1 MVSLVGDYRD
11 QALAAGLA
19 QLSAG
24 LLQGGAPSYQPGGF
38 GRGLGQGLAGFTPAM
53 QGYMR
58 NAYTADLLKQSA
70 ADQQRKAQ
78 AQQQYE
84 NLLAGIPTPE
94 ATGAA
99 MAQPGVRP
107 GPTPQA
113 ARSLTGAD
121 PLAGVN
127 PLTRSLLGTMDVSQ
141 GAPAMIGMMNKSP
154 IAAAPGTT
162 LLDPRTYKPI
172 YTSPEKPPEG
182 FQRGPDG
189 SLSLV
194 PGYAEGK
201 GQIASLTEPLQK
213 VMNPDGTVN
222 YVPRSQAIGKT
233 APDEAMVVMGPDGKP
248 LFMRGGSQAIQAM
261 QSGLTKAG
269 QDKVQDQ
276 LIDMTAQMSQ
286 VNRIKG
292 SFKPEFQQIGTR
304 AGLSW
309 DAIRDKAG
317 MNLNAQERQGVAEFA
332 KYKAEAG
339 QYFADRLKAMSGA
352 AVTEQEMKRQEAYLP
367 NPGSGVF
374 DGDSPTQFS
383 AKVERMQ
390 DFMQKATA
398 RLHYVSK
405 KGMNISQVPLEDMPK
420 IIRDRGNELAK
431 SIEGR
436 GLDDAA
442 VKDAVR
448 RQLAKEF
455 GLVSE

>member
-1 MVSLVGDYRD
+1 
-11 QALAAGLA
+11 
-19 QLSAG
+19 
-24 LLQGGAPSYQPGGF
+24 
-38 GRGLGQGLAGFTPAM
+38 
-53 QGYMR
+53 
-58 NAYTADLLKQSA
+58 
-70 ADQQRKAQ
+70 
-78 AQQQYE
+78 
-84 NLLAGIPTPE
+84 
-94 ATGAA
+94 
-99 MAQPGVRP
+99 
-107 GPTPQA
+107 
-113 ARSLTGAD
+113 
-121 PLAGVN
+121 
-127 PLTRSLLGTMDVSQ
+127 
-141 GAPAMIGMMNKSP
+141 
-154 IAAAPGTT
+154 
-162 LLDPRTYKPI
+162 
-172 YTSPEKPPEG
+172 
-182 FQRGPDG
+182 
-189 SLSLV
+189 
-194 PGYAEGK
+194 
-201 GQIASLTEPLQK
+201 
-213 VMNPDGTVN
+213 
-222 YVPRSQAIGKT
+222 
-233 APDEAMVVMGPDGKP
+233 MGPDGKP

-374 DGDSPTQFS
+374 DGDSPTQFA

-420 IIRDRGNELAK
+420 VIRERGNELAK
-431 SIEGR
+431 SLEGK
-436 GLDDAA
+436 GLSEEA
-442 VKDAVR
+442 KRDAVR
-448 RQLAKEF
+448 RQLATEF